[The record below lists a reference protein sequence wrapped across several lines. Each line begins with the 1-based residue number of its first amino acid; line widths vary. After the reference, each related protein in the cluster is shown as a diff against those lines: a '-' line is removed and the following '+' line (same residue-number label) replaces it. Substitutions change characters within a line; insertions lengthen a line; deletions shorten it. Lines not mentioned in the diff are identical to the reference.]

1 MAPCLFPSVFIRARP
16 PTLPSP
22 QNSATAWANGLNESQ
37 ILPRSSIF
45 TLTKWQAQGEEVTFS
60 YDCERFGAFTET
72 LSLPV
77 ALPDHPSSHLSRLI
91 DLLHAA
97 LGVSYYKA
105 AAAQKISLPAF
116 VHAPKAQTMIKALYT
131 EGLAEFFIR
140 ADLDYPPQTE
150 FIFTENA
157 HQDFSKPVI
166 STNQQALIAFGGGKD
181 SYVADAI
188 CTKAGL
194 ATELASVI
202 LSDKVGTVLQ
212 GFSAKPL
219 LLAKRHLDPK
229 IRKIAEQG
237 AYNGHVP
244 ITAINVLVLALI
256 ASLRGDQYV
265 VFANERSADEPTLK
279 FGGITANHQYSKSG
293 AFEKLLGDAIK
304 ETGNSN
310 PHFFSVLRPFSE
322 LWIAQNL
329 ARLPEA
335 LKKFSSC
342 NRNFHIDGRRTTRW
356 CGACAKC
363 AFTTLMLAPF
373 LSPSEM
379 TKIFPGNFLDN
390 EALLSLFK
398 DLLGLSEIKPWDCVG
413 TIGECRAALWQL
425 SQSADWRETLI
436 VKKLL
441 PEVLAQQNETALA
454 KEWQAALAPTANNR
468 LPEKFMEA
476 ASCL

>member
-1 MAPCLFPSVFIRARP
+1 L
-16 PTLPSP
+16 
-22 QNSATAWANGLNESQ
+22 ANRLNESQ

-45 TLTKWQAQGEEVTFS
+45 TLTKWQVHGEEINFS
-60 YDCERFGAFTET
+60 YECERFGKFTET
-72 LSLPV
+72 LTLPV
-77 ALPDHPSSHLSRLI
+77 ALSDHPSSDLSRLI

-105 AAAQKISLPAF
+105 AAAQKLSLPAF
-116 VHAPKAQTMIKALYT
+116 VDAPKAQAMIRALYT

-150 FIFTENA
+150 FVFTKNT
-157 HQDFSKPVI
+157 HQGFSEPVI
-166 STNQQALIAFGGGKD
+166 STNQKALVAFGGGKD

-188 CTKAGL
+188 CTRAGL
-194 ATELASVI
+194 TTELASVI
-202 LSDKVGTVLQ
+202 LSDKVADVLQ

-219 LLAKRHLDPK
+219 LLARRHLDPK
-229 IRKIAEQG
+229 IRAIAEQG

-244 ITAINVLVLALI
+244 ITAINVLILALI
-256 ASLRGDQYV
+256 AKLRGDQYV
-265 VFANERSADEPTLK
+265 VFANERSADEPTLQHEDL
-279 FGGITANHQYSKSG
+279 TANHQYSKSG

-304 ETGNSN
+304 EAGNSN

-322 LWIAQNL
+322 LWIAQSL
-329 ARLPEA
+329 SRLPDA
-335 LKKFSSC
+335 LAKFSSC

-373 LSPSEM
+373 LSPAQM
-379 TKIFPGNFLDN
+379 AKIFPGNFLDD
-390 EALLSLFK
+390 EALTSLFR
-398 DLLGLSEIKPWDCVG
+398 DLLGLSQIKPWDCVG

-425 SQSADWRETLI
+425 SQNTDWQGAII
-436 VKKLL
+436 VKKLM

-454 KEWQAALAPTANNR
+454 KEWQAALAPAANNR